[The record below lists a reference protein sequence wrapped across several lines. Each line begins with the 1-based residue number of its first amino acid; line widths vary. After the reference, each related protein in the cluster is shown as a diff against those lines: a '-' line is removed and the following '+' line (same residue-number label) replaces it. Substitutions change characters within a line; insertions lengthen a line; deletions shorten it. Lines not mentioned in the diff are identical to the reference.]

1 MLPLK
6 LSTSRTIAI
15 IMKDKIVLITGSTDG
30 IGKETARQLAQLGV
44 TVVVHGRAAER
55 CQTTRDELRAATGNP
70 NVDFV
75 VADLSS
81 QRQVRQMA
89 AEIIARYDRLHV
101 LINNA
106 GVILLQRQLSEDG
119 LEASFA
125 VNHLAPFLLTH
136 LLLDLL
142 KTSVPASIVNVSS
155 TVHYDAPLKFDN
167 LQGERR
173 YNGIEAYKVA
183 KLGNVLFTFELAE
196 RLKGSGVT
204 ANCLHPGVVAT
215 KLLGTGWGWSNGLT
229 SAQGAALSVYLATS
243 PEVEQVTG
251 KYFEGKS
258 AGGASPKA
266 NDAQL
271 RRKFWDVS
279 AQLVGL

>member
-1 MLPLK
+1 M
-6 LSTSRTIAI
+6 AV
-15 IMKDKIVLITGSTDG
+15 IMKNKIILVTGSTDG
-30 IGKETARQLAQLGV
+30 IGKETALQLAQRGA
-44 TVVVHGRAAER
+44 TVVVHGRHVER
-55 CQTTRDELRAATGNP
+55 CQRTRDEIRQATGNP
-70 NVDFV
+70 NVDCV
-75 VADLSS
+75 TADLSS

-89 AEIIARYDRLHV
+89 ADILARYDRLHV

-106 GVILLQRQLSEDG
+106 GVILLQRQLSEAG
-119 LEASFA
+119 LETSFA
-125 VNHLAPFLLTH
+125 VNHLAPFLLTN

-142 KTSVPASIVNVSS
+142 KASAPARIVNVSS
-155 TVHYDAPLKFDN
+155 TVHYDAQIKFDN
-167 LQGERR
+167 LQGERH

-183 KLGNVLFTFELAE
+183 KLGNVLFTYELAE

-215 KLLGTGWGWSNGLT
+215 KLLDTGWGWSNGLS

-251 KYFEGKS
+251 KYFEGTS

-266 NDAQL
+266 NDTKL

-279 AQLVGL
+279 AQLCGLAPS